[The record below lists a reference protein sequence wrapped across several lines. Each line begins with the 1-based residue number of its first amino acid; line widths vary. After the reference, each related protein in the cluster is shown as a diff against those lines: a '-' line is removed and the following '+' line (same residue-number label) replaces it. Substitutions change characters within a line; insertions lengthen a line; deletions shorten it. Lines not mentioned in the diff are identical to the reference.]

1 MNWHGKPLGAK
12 SDEVLASLREII
24 TNNGPVGLSAE
35 EPTEECP
42 TVSMSVK
49 LSEPPS
55 YKEGEKVAI
64 FNNCVLFPIIFM
76 LLSYIYMLLTSTVL
90 IHLHS
95 IVEQFYNNFSV
106 STTFLPSKLT

>member
-12 SDEVLASLREII
+12 SDEVLASLKEII

-64 FNNCVLFPIIFM
+64 LCPLCPI
-76 LLSYIYMLLTSTVL
+76 SN
-90 IHLHS
+90 HLHS
-95 IVEQFYNNFSV
+95 TLLHICCLHLLY
-106 STTFLPSKLT
+106 

>member
-12 SDEVLASLREII
+12 SDEVLASLKEII

-55 YKEGEKVAI
+55 YKEGEKVVI
-64 FNNCVLFPIIFM
+64 FNRCVLFPIIFM
-76 LLSYIYMLLTSTVL
+76 LLSYIYAAYIYSTDSFVFNSRTVL
-90 IHLHS
+90 IR
-95 IVEQFYNNFSV
+95 
-106 STTFLPSKLT
+106 K